1 VKHEMLN
8 NNINELL
15 AASNDTHQISQNSF
29 LMIKKITTSLSFLAI
44 LSLLLPLHLSAQKF
58 ENLAPT
64 PPMGWNSWNT
74 FQTNINEQL
83 VKGIA
88 DVMVSSG
95 MKDAGYT
102 YLVLDD
108 GWMAMERDPKT
119 GDLVP
124 DPKKFPNG
132 LKPVIDYVH
141 SKGLKFGL
149 YNCAGTK
156 TCAGYPGTRGYEYQD
171 ARFYAS
177 LGTDYLK
184 FDWCNT
190 EGINA
195 KEAYTTMSKALKAA
209 GRPIVFSLCEWGD
222 HQPWR
227 WAEPIGQL
235 WRTTGDITAQ
245 FDAIKDYGN
254 WHANGVMTIVDLQD
268 TLRRYA
274 GPNHWNDPDMLEVGN
289 GLTPAQNRSH
299 FSLWSILA
307 APLIAGNDLR
317 SMTEETRS
325 VLTNK
330 DVIAVNQDVLGIQ
343 GFRYTNKDSV
353 QTWFK
358 PLADGD
364 WAICIVNRSSV
375 SKPIEFNWQAENVTD
390 TIFNKN
396 LDSKSITYKLRDL
409 WSHKDVGNTKKP
421 LKATIQPYDVLM
433 LRLTK

>member
-1 VKHEMLN
+1 
-8 NNINELL
+8 
-15 AASNDTHQISQNSF
+15 
-29 LMIKKITTSLSFLAI
+29 MIKKLLSVPLLLSFL
-44 LSLLLPLHLSAQKF
+44 LLTYNPLSAQKF

-74 FQTNINEQL
+74 FQTNISEQL

-95 MKDAGYT
+95 MKDAGYL

-132 LKPVIDYVH
+132 LKSVIDYVH

-184 FDWCNT
+184 FDWCNS
-190 EGINA
+190 EGLNA
-195 KEAYTTMSKALKAA
+195 KEAYTTMSNALKTA
-209 GRPIVFSLCEWGD
+209 GHPIVFSLCEWGNN
-222 HQPWR
+222 QPWH
-227 WAEPIGQL
+227 WAEPVGQL

-245 FDAIKDYGN
+245 FDGIKEYGN
-254 WHANGVMTIVDLQD
+254 WHANGVMTIVDMQD
-268 TLRRYA
+268 SLRKYA

-299 FSLWSILA
+299 FSLWAMLA
-307 APLIAGNDLR
+307 SPLIAGNDLR
-317 SMTEETRS
+317 SMSEDTKS

-330 DVIAVNQDVLGIQ
+330 EVIAVNQDVTGIQ
-343 GFRYTNKDSV
+343 GFRYSNKDSV

-358 PLADGD
+358 PLANGE
-364 WAICIVNRSSV
+364 WSVCFVNRSSV
-375 SKPIEFNWQAENVTD
+375 PKTVDFNWQAENVVD
-390 TIFNKN
+390 NIFNKT
-396 LDSKSITYKLRDL
+396 LDTKTTIYKLRDL
-409 WSHKDVGNTKKP
+409 WTRKDAGTTKKP
-421 LKATIQPYDVLM
+421 LKSTIQPYDVLM

>member
-1 VKHEMLN
+1 
-8 NNINELL
+8 
-15 AASNDTHQISQNSF
+15 
-29 LMIKKITTSLSFLAI
+29 MIKKQVHFLSILA
-44 LSLLLPLHLSAQKF
+44 LLVSLLSVQNLLAQKF

-74 FQTNINEQL
+74 FQTNISEQL

-108 GWMAMERDPKT
+108 GWMAMERDSKT
-119 GDLVP
+119 GDLIP

-190 EGINA
+190 DGLNA
-195 KEAYTTMSKALKAA
+195 KEAYNTMSKALKTA
-209 GRPIVFSLCEWGD
+209 GRPIIFSLCEWGNN
-222 HQPWR
+222 QPWL
-227 WAEPIGQL
+227 WAEPVGQL

-245 FDAIKDYGN
+245 FDGIKSYGN
-254 WHANGVMTIVDLQD
+254 WHANGVMTIVDMQD
-268 TLRRYA
+268 TLRKYA

-299 FSLWSILA
+299 FSLWAVLA

-317 SMTEETRS
+317 KMSDETRS

-330 DVIAVNQDVLGIQ
+330 DVIAINQDILGVQ
-343 GFRYTNKDSV
+343 GFRYSNKDSI

-358 PLADGD
+358 PLSNGD
-364 WAICIVNRSSV
+364 WAVCFVNRSSV
-375 SKPIEFNWQAENVTD
+375 PRSIEFNWQNEMVSDNL
-390 TIFNKN
+390 FNKT
-396 LDSKSITYKLRDL
+396 LDTKTITYRLRDL
-409 WSHKDVGNTKKP
+409 WTKKDVGTTKTN
-421 LKATIQPYDVLM
+421 LKAMIQHNDVLM
-433 LRLTK
+433 LRLIK

>member
-1 VKHEMLN
+1 
-8 NNINELL
+8 
-15 AASNDTHQISQNSF
+15 
-29 LMIKKITTSLSFLAI
+29 MIKKQFPFPTILALLIFSTLSTKNLF
-44 LSLLLPLHLSAQKF
+44 AQKF
-58 ENLAPT
+58 ENLAPS

-74 FQTNINEQL
+74 FQTNISEQL

-119 GDLVP
+119 GDLFP

-195 KEAYTTMSKALKAA
+195 KEAYSTMSKALKTA
-209 GRPIVFSLCEWGD
+209 GRPIVFSLCEWGNN
-222 HQPWR
+222 QPWL
-227 WAEPIGQL
+227 WAEPVGQL

-245 FDAIKDYGN
+245 FDGIKSYGN
-254 WHANGVMTIVDLQD
+254 WHANGVMTIVDMQD
-268 TLRRYA
+268 SLRKYA

-299 FSLWSILA
+299 FSLWAMLA

-317 SMTEETRS
+317 KMSAETKS

-330 DVIAVNQDVLGIQ
+330 DVIAINQDVLGIQ
-343 GFRYTNKDSV
+343 GFRYGNKDSI
-353 QTWFK
+353 QIWFK
-358 PLADGD
+358 PLNNGD
-364 WAICIVNRSSV
+364 WAVCFVNRSSV
-375 SKPIEFNWQAENVTD
+375 AKQIDFNWLNESVIDSLN
-390 TIFNKN
+390 NKS
-396 LDSKSITYKLRDL
+396 LDPKATTYRLRDL
-409 WSHKDVGNTKKP
+409 WTKKDVGTTTTP
-421 LKATIQPYDVLM
+421 LKTTIQPYDVLM

>member
-1 VKHEMLN
+1 MTNKIIRLFFVFL
-8 NNINELL
+8 IC
-15 AASNDTHQISQNSF
+15 ASTVQLF
-29 LMIKKITTSLSFLAI
+29 
-44 LSLLLPLHLSAQKF
+44 AQKF

-74 FQTNINEQL
+74 FQTNINEEL

-88 DVMVSSG
+88 DVMVASG

-102 YLVLDD
+102 YIVLDD
-108 GWMAMERDPKT
+108 GWMAMERDAKT
-119 GDLVP
+119 GNLIP

-177 LGTDYLK
+177 LDIDYLK

-195 KEAYTTMSKALKAA
+195 TEAYTTMSKALKTA

-222 HQPWR
+222 HKPWT
-227 WAEPIGQL
+227 WAEPVGQL

-245 FDAIKDYGN
+245 FDGIKNYGN
-254 WHANGVMTIVDLQD
+254 WHANGVMTIVDMQD
-268 TLRRYA
+268 TLRKYA

-289 GLTPAQNRSH
+289 GLTAAENRSH
-299 FSLWSILA
+299 FSLWAMLA
-307 APLIAGNDLR
+307 APLMAGNDIR
-317 SMTEETRS
+317 KMDESTRT

-330 DVIAVNQDVLGIQ
+330 DVIAVNQDASGIQ
-343 GFRYTNKDSV
+343 GFTYSNKDSV
-353 QTWFK
+353 QVWFK
-358 PLADGD
+358 PLSNGE
-364 WAICIVNRSSV
+364 WAMCVVNRSAAAT
-375 SKPIEFNWQAENVTD
+375 PFEFNWQNEIVND
-390 TIFNKN
+390 E
-396 LDSKSITYKLRDL
+396 LSKRGLHADAIAYKLRDL
-409 WSHKDVGNTKKP
+409 WTKKDAGTTKRS
-421 LKATIQPYDVLM
+421 LKAIIQPHDVLM

>member
-1 VKHEMLN
+1 MN
-8 NNINELL
+8 
-15 AASNDTHQISQNSF
+15 
-29 LMIKKITTSLSFLAI
+29 KKTIRLIFI
-44 LSLLLPLHLSAQKF
+44 LIACAFHFQLFAQKF

-74 FQTNINEQL
+74 FQTNINEEL

-88 DVMVSSG
+88 DVMVASG

-102 YLVLDD
+102 YIVLDD
-108 GWMAMERDPKT
+108 GWMAMERNSKT
-119 GDLVP
+119 GDLIP

-177 LGTDYLK
+177 LDIDYLK

-195 KEAYTTMSKALKAA
+195 IEAYTTMSKALKTA

-222 HQPWR
+222 HKPWL
-227 WAEPIGQL
+227 WAEPVGQL

-245 FDAIKDYGN
+245 FDGIKNYGN
-254 WHANGVMTIVDLQD
+254 WHANGVMTIVDMQD
-268 TLRRYA
+268 TLRKYA

-289 GLTPAQNRSH
+289 GLTAAENRSH
-299 FSLWSILA
+299 FSLWAMLA
-307 APLIAGNDLR
+307 APLMAGNDIR
-317 SMTEETRS
+317 KMNEDTRA

-330 DVIAVNQDVLGIQ
+330 EVVAVNQDALGVQ
-343 GFRYTNKDSV
+343 GFRYSNKDSV

-358 PLADGD
+358 PLSNGD
-364 WAICIVNRSSV
+364 WAMCIVNRSAVPKS
-375 SKPIEFNWQAENVTD
+375 IEFNWQTEAVNDE
-390 TIFNKN
+390 
-396 LDSKSITYKLRDL
+396 LSKRGLHADAITYKLRDL
-409 WSHKDVGNTKKP
+409 WTKKDAGTTKKL
-421 LKATIQPYDVLM
+421 LKAIVQPHDVLM
-433 LRLTK
+433 LRLSK